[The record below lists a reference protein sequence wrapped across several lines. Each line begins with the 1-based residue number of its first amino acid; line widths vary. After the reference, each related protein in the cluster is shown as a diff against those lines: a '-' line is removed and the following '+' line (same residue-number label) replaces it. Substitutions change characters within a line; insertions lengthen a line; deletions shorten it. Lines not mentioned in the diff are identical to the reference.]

1 MFNLFKK
8 KEKAKVKGKEEVK
21 ELGLFNEMNNIE
33 VFTMKVKLEGYE
45 RKSKGTIFYVME
57 KRRSERTVS
66 NFYNVYFKIG
76 NHSSFIWKS
85 KFSSHFGKEDR
96 EFIDKFLK
104 EWEKCSN
111 SESDY
116 ITLNIGREPLKSIN
130 DDPRRSRNYIKYEDG
145 TVIDSYRYNVIDDI
159 RLLDDKV
166 YNEQENRN
174 Y

>member
-21 ELGLFNEMNNIE
+21 ELGLFNEVNDIE

-45 RKSKGTIFYVME
+45 RKSKGTLFYVME
-57 KRRSERTVS
+57 KRSSERTNS
-66 NFYNVYFKIG
+66 NFYNVYFQIG

-85 KFSSHFGKEDR
+85 RFSSQFEERDR
-96 EFIDKFLK
+96 DFVDKFLE
-104 EWEKCSN
+104 EWEKYSN

-116 ITLNIGREPLKSIN
+116 ITLRIGLEPLNSIN
-130 DDPRRSRNYIKYEDG
+130 DDPRCLRNYIKYEDG
-145 TVIDSYRYNVIDDI
+145 TIVDSYRYNVTDDI
-159 RLLDDKV
+159 RLLDKQV
-166 YNEQENRN
+166 YNGQQNEK